1 MKKCSRRDIFTFTAL
16 DDFTNTS
23 DPETQ
28 LEDAREFGIRIV
40 KDNGIKNSDW
50 RVVKGPYWRFRRRA
64 STLLF
69 GHDDKD
75 DFFIRKVEAT
85 KKSNIR
91 LYYYDLAK
99 GKEAIIE
106 INRRPGLCL
115 TFRSGTKPGLRCDV
129 YSFCTRENTLRF
141 ISFGRHHDVV

>member
-1 MKKCSRRDIFTFTAL
+1 MKRITAVIIL
-16 DDFTNTS
+16 LMLLTACGKS
-23 DPETQ
+23 
-28 LEDAREFGIRIV
+28 EFGVTENTRKHMTITAV
-40 KDNGIKNSDW
+40 N
-50 RVVKGPYWRFRRRA
+50 A
-64 STLLF
+64 
-69 GHDDKD
+69 DKD

-129 YSFCTRENTLRF
+129 YSFCTRENMLRF
-141 ISFGRHHDVV
+141 ISFGRIHDVV